1 MMDLLCGDKAKE
13 RWPGQ
18 VIMLTKSLYV
28 LFPKNNISSSLL
40 LRSGFDFIALCIEI
54 NLVCCAFLLL
64 VHIALKNDSLLSTI
78 LSGAILLPV
87 NERGSYHIGAYL
99 SYIQRITLIH
109 CRFVVD
115 SSQMTRTRLIRGFP
129 SKFWCQVN

>member
-18 VIMLTKSLYV
+18 VIMSTKSLYV

-40 LRSGFDFIALCIEI
+40 LRSGFDFIALCLER

-87 NERGSYHIGAYL
+87 KERGSYHIGVYL
-99 SYIQRITLIH
+99 SYIQHITLIH

-115 SSQMTRTRLIRGFP
+115 SFQMTRTRLIRGFS

>member
-18 VIMLTKSLYV
+18 VIMSTKSLYV

-40 LRSGFDFIALCIEI
+40 LWSGFDFIALCLER

-64 VHIALKNDSLLSTI
+64 VHITLQNDSLHSTI

-87 NERGSYHIGAYL
+87 
-99 SYIQRITLIH
+99 
-109 CRFVVD
+109 
-115 SSQMTRTRLIRGFP
+115 
-129 SKFWCQVN
+129 